1 MAALAEGQSTI
12 HSPAVSNDWMRGT
25 EALGAVRAQINAKAD
40 RVWEVVGNGG
50 TMQTPDDILDCGN
63 SGMILRFFMGLA
75 ACCEGYTVLSGD
87 DSLRHIRLCGPMVEA
102 LWGAGRLGGVHQGR
116 RPRAVVVRG
125 RLKGGRAELDG
136 LDSQPVSALLLACSL
151 ADAPSDIVVRRPGEK
166 PYVAMTLE
174 WMKRCGV
181 EFSNENFEH
190 YRVAG
195 AAGGKASR

>member
-1 MAALAEGQSTI
+1 M
-12 HSPAVSNDWMRGT
+12 
-25 EALGAVRAQINAKAD
+25 
-40 RVWEVVGNGG
+40 WEVVGNGG

-102 LWGAGRLGGVHQGR
+102 LGALGGW
-116 RPRAVVVRG
+116 AVCTKGDGHAPIVVRG

-190 YRVAG
+190 YRVRG